1 MSIKHLYLVAAIAA
15 LGCASSPN
23 PPDDSSKPIPNSTRK
38 TNFLAH
44 EEIEAAH
51 ADAGDAY
58 TAVARLRGNWLAP
71 HGVAGQGNAGMEFAR
86 VYLDG
91 QAYGDL
97 NSLKNIQAFHV
108 GDITYYDVTQAGARF
123 GITGGTGG
131 VIDVRTRG
139 TTSR

>member
-1 MSIKHLYLVAAIAA
+1 
-15 LGCASSPN
+15 
-23 PPDDSSKPIPNSTRK
+23 
-38 TNFLAH
+38 
-44 EEIEAAH
+44 
-51 ADAGDAY
+51 
-58 TAVARLRGNWLAP
+58 
-71 HGVAGQGNAGMEFAR
+71 MEFAR

-123 GITGGTGG
+123 GISGGTGG